1 MHVACVVYI
10 GRLYT
15 CIAAVYIPSKG
26 IQIARNKP
34 LKKVRVYSASATAR
48 GPYCLSFSKRECT
61 TYLYVIVKLVSFDVL
76 FVNEGI
82 FLTI

>member
-1 MHVACVVYI
+1 MHVAC
-10 GRLYT
+10 
-15 CIAAVYIPSKG
+15 AVYIPSKG

-48 GPYCLSFSKRECT
+48 GPYCLSFSKRERT
-61 TYLYVIVKLVSFDVL
+61 TYLYVIVKLVSGNFDVL